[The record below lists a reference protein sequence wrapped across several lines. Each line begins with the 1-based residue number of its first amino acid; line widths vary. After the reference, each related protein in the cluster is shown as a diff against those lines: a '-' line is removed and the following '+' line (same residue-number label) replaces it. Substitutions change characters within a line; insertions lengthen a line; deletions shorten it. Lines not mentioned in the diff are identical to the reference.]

1 MPTTYFHSDDRVV
14 MTLDAGG
21 TSFRFCAMRGNRAA
35 TETIVFS
42 SHGDD
47 LNLSLANIIGGFA
60 RIRAICPSPPAAI
73 SFAFPGPADYPN
85 GIIRDQK
92 NLPGYRGGCPD
103 HLAVT
108 RFCFMA

>member
-14 MTLDAGG
+14 MTLDADG